1 MKLKKK
7 QIKFA
12 YSKIR
17 LALYLLNK
25 NQTNPVPNSDLPD
38 IVQNTMI
45 RIIKQKKDFSD
56 IRNFEAWC
64 FNAAKFERLDY
75 FRSKKRQNKE
85 PQNIPIPDPSRS
97 SKSGD
102 SVPFKTPTELP
113 VGMILLEDCWD
124 KLLPNENNV
133 LLKRMMGFT
142 AEEIK
147 EDLSIPLG
155 TVLDIMA
162 KSKIKMYDCMGL
174 DRK

>member
-1 MKLKKK
+1 
-7 QIKFA
+7 
-12 YSKIR
+12 
-17 LALYLLNK
+17 
-25 NQTNPVPNSDLPD
+25 
-38 IVQNTMI
+38 
-45 RIIKQKKDFSD
+45 
-56 IRNFEAWC
+56 
-64 FNAAKFERLDY
+64 
-75 FRSKKRQNKE
+75 
-85 PQNIPIPDPSRS
+85 
-97 SKSGD
+97 
-102 SVPFKTPTELP
+102 
-113 VGMILLEDCWD
+113 MILLEDCWD